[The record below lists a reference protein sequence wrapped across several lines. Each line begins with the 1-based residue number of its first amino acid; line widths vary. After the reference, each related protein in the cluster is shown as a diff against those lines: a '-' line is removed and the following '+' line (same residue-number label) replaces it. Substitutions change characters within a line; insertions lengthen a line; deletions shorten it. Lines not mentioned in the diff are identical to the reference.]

1 MESTLALSDRLA
13 FLRLGARDL
22 EVLSS
27 LRPLFESNADT
38 IVEAFYRHLL
48 AFDEPRRFLTDAALR
63 DRLFTIQ
70 RDYLMSLTDPRIDD
84 DYVEGRL
91 RIGRMHERIGLAPS
105 WYLGAYEI
113 YLGELVQMIDTHFGP
128 DLSGAA
134 FARAAMRR
142 RILLDAQLAME
153 AYVEKRS
160 EQLEFLNRELAASQR
175 GLTREVDEKSD
186 ALRETTARA
195 QAAEQ
200 LASVGMLAA
209 GLAHEIGT
217 PMGVIRGHAESLEG
231 AVEDERSQWR
241 VRTIIEQ
248 IDRITNIMQSLL
260 NLARPRAPVV
270 EPVALADVIDTAS
283 SFVRE
288 KLERRKIE
296 VVREFRDVPQI
307 QGDGEKLQQL
317 FLNLILNAADAMRD
331 GGTLTLRLESD
342 GDGLVVATVSD
353 TGCGIEESDRDRIF
367 EPFFTSKQAGQGSGL
382 GLVITRGIAID
393 HGGDLRV
400 RSRVGTGSDFVV
412 ELPVG
417 GSSGATQAV

>member
-27 LRPLFESNADT
+27 LRPLFEANAET

-48 AFDEPRRFLTDAALR
+48 AFDEPRRLLTDAALR
-63 DRLFTIQ
+63 DRLFAIQ
-70 RDYLMSLTDPRIDD
+70 RDYLMSLTNPRIDD
-84 DYVEGRL
+84 EYVEGRL
-91 RIGRMHERIGLAPS
+91 QIGRMHERIGLAPS

-153 AYVEKRS
+153 AYVERRS